1 MIRKVPIRLGD
12 LRISEEFETAVA
24 HRHGHVV
31 AWGHVRPAGY
41 WSRRGEE
48 RPRWPA
54 VLCSVD
60 GRECIYSPDLVVLV
74 ERERRTGALPMRHR
88 ADGPRGWWWREASR
102 HPSLPLRR

>member
-1 MIRKVPIRLGD
+1 MTTRKVPIRLGD

-24 HRHGHVV
+24 HRHGHVI

-41 WSRRGEE
+41 WSRMGQE

-74 ERERRTGALPMRHR
+74 ERERAH
-88 ADGPRGWWWREASR
+88 WRVGDTAPGRWSKR
-102 HPSLPLRR
+102 LVIA

>member
-1 MIRKVPIRLGD
+1 MTRKVPIRLGD

-31 AWGHVRPAGY
+31 AWGHVRPSGY
-41 WSRRGEE
+41 WHRMGEE

-54 VLCSVD
+54 VSCHVE

-74 ERERRTGALPMRHR
+74 ERERAH
-88 ADGPRGWWWREASR
+88 WRVGDTAPGRWSERLVIA
-102 HPSLPLRR
+102 